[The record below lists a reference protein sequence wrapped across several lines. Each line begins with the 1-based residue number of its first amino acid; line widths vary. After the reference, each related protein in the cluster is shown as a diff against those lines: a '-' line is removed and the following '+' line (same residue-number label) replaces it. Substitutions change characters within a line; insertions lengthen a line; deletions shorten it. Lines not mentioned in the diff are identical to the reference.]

1 MLIAALFII
10 APKWKQ
16 SKCLLTDEWIQQSIH
31 KMEQFS
37 AIKREEVSI
46 NATTWIKLESIMLSG
61 EKVTKAYILHDFIS
75 MKCPEQANPQRQEVG
90 QRFKRQ
96 KREENGE

>member
-16 SKCLLTDEWIQQSIH
+16 SKCLLTDEWIQWSIH
-31 KMEQFS
+31 KVEYFS

-46 NATTWIKLESIMLSG
+46 NATTWIKFESIMLSG
-61 EKVTKAYILHDFIS
+61 KKS
-75 MKCPEQANPQRQEVG
+75 
-90 QRFKRQ
+90 Q
-96 KREENGE
+96 KPI